1 MVRGLVAFFQEPGAL
16 LRRAWRVNSTLAL
29 AVLLHLALVP
39 LLAVVLFVDPR
50 EIGGTNGW
58 YKPLK
63 FALSGAVYGAS
74 LLWLLTLV
82 QGRRRLV
89 LAVANITGG
98 ALIVETAL
106 ITLQV
111 VRNTASHFNMRTPF
125 DGILFSLMG
134 FFILL
139 LALANFV
146 LTVLLT
152 LQRLPDPV
160 RAWGIRWGLIISLA
174 GMVSGVWMSAAN
186 LSPASLAAVRAG
198 QTPTVVG
205 AHSVGVED
213 GGPGLPFLG
222 WSTTGGDLR
231 VSHFV
236 GLHGL
241 QVLPFCAFLLT
252 RPWAVR
258 RLGGQRRAALVWA
271 AGLGYLGVTLLL
283 LWQALRAQ
291 PLLAPDSVTWLAA
304 AAVAAATAA
313 ATAAAVAAAW
323 IDSAWWFKVPEVV
336 GRR

>member
-160 RAWGIRWGLIISLA
+160 RAWGI
-174 GMVSGVWMSAAN
+174 
-186 LSPASLAAVRAG
+186 
-198 QTPTVVG
+198 
-205 AHSVGVED
+205 
-213 GGPGLPFLG
+213 
-222 WSTTGGDLR
+222 
-231 VSHFV
+231 
-236 GLHGL
+236 
-241 QVLPFCAFLLT
+241 
-252 RPWAVR
+252 
-258 RLGGQRRAALVWA
+258 
-271 AGLGYLGVTLLL
+271 
-283 LWQALRAQ
+283 
-291 PLLAPDSVTWLAA
+291 
-304 AAVAAATAA
+304 
-313 ATAAAVAAAW
+313 
-323 IDSAWWFKVPEVV
+323 
-336 GRR
+336 